1 MASYN
6 NEITVPTING
16 DITVWSIDNDS
27 NGNPRF
33 VVHYLSLG
41 LDDYIS
47 ISKFGLDKY
56 RAKWFGG
63 GYVFSYYGDLTNFL
77 NTAINKIKKG

>member
-1 MASYN
+1 MGYKMTQYTFFEQPIKATRVN
-6 NEITVPTING
+6 
-16 DITVWSIDNDS
+16 NDS

-41 LDDYIS
+41 LDDYVS